1 MWKPARALR
10 VSPAD
15 REWLEAL
22 VQGGKT
28 PQRVVLRARIVL
40 GAAAGQSNNGLA
52 HELGISRPTL
62 LRWRA
67 RYREAGVT
75 GLLKDAPRPG
85 RRKRIRPEKVDA
97 IVTATLHTTPR
108 DATHWSVRSMAQTHR
123 VSPATVHRIWHCLL
137 YTSPSP
143 RD

>member
-28 PQRVVLRARIVL
+28 PQRVVLRAQIVL

-52 HELGISRPTL
+52 NALGISRPTL
-62 LRWRA
+62 LRWRERFA
-67 RYREAGVT
+67 EAGVA

-85 RRKRIRPEKVDA
+85 RRKRIRRRRWKPSL
-97 IVTATLHTTPR
+97 TRRCTRLHATPPTGVCAR
-108 DATHWSVRSMAQTHR
+108 WRR
-123 VSPATVHRIWHCLL
+123 
-137 YTSPSP
+137 
-143 RD
+143 